1 ICFLISGSAVLALKM
16 LSDAA
21 DSREKYR
28 VLRKLGCSQKA
39 VFQALSL
46 QNGILFFLPLLLAG
60 IHSVFGIQV
69 CMNMLSIY
77 QPEGLGTAL
86 AVTLGLLA
94 VIYGGYFLLAQAG
107 CRKVIKE

>member
-1 ICFLISGSAVLALKM
+1 
-16 LSDAA
+16 
-21 DSREKYR
+21 
-28 VLRKLGCSQKA
+28 
-39 VFQALSL
+39 
-46 QNGILFFLPLLLAG
+46 
-60 IHSVFGIQV
+60 
-69 CMNMLSIY
+69 MNILSIY